1 MPPTPSFPKMTRN
14 ETVICLSTL
23 KAAYPAF
30 YSKQSRE
37 ELEVVL
43 NLWMLAFEK
52 YDSQIVSF
60 ALLELIKT
68 HTGYPPD
75 IAALTSKVKEI
86 INAGNNEPTDE
97 ELFLMLRESCSVYNA
112 SENFKKLP
120 RVLQIFCGSP
130 NRLREFGQMDESTF
144 NTVIHGQFLRT
155 IESIRSKAEIDANIP
170 ESVKAL
176 TAKYRM
182 PDAIEEPSEEDKA
195 RRIGDRKNQ
204 VLKYLDDPV
213 STIPPRKYEPKSEE
227 EIARRKKKML
237 EVLNGKKTDTE

>member
-1 MPPTPSFPKMTRN
+1 MAM
-14 ETVICLSTL
+14 CLSTL

-37 ELEVVL
+37 ELGTVL

-60 ALLELIKT
+60 AMLELIKT

-75 IAALTSKVKEI
+75 IAALTAKIKEI

-130 NRLREFGQMDESTF
+130 SRLREFGQMDESAF
-144 NTVIHGQFLRT
+144 NTEIHGQFLRT
-155 IESIRSKAEIDANIP
+155 IKPTRSQAEIESSMP
-170 ESVKAL
+170 ESVRAL
-176 TAKYRM
+176 TEKYRM
-182 PDAIEEPSEEDKA
+182 PDAIEEPTADEKEQKIEG
-195 RRIGDRKNQ
+195 RRSQLMN
-204 VLKYLDDPV
+204 YLSSP
-213 STIPPRKYEPKSEE
+213 SNTIPPRKYEPLPDDKVAE
-227 EIARRKKKML
+227 RKKKMM
-237 EVLNGKKTDTE
+237 EVLNGEKNDTE